1 MVLKCTLDPF
11 EGPTWYIFAIF
22 LMFCSSPIIEKIGVN
37 KKKTMMLLVF
47 CFLISL
53 MISYWF
59 YNSTSHGLYW
69 LESVVRYFPAYILG
83 FAIAKYG
90 DIIKFEKYDKKK
102 YSMISRLGLVIVCS
116 IIVIMGL
123 SEESILGFC
132 LLRLLPVLLWFSFDK
147 IGYVDVHENIYKISF
162 LIFVMHDMVIRIFGK
177 IYTLIFANIGNGIWI
192 IVTARLSI
200 TASVIIVIYIFSLL
214 FKKYFGKTYAIVSGN
229 R

>member
-69 LESVVRYFPAYILG
+69 LERVVRYFPAYILG

-116 IIVIMGL
+116 IIVVAAT
-123 SEESILGFC
+123 S
-132 LLRLLPVLLWFSFDK
+132 
-147 IGYVDVHENIYKISF
+147 
-162 LIFVMHDMVIRIFGK
+162 
-177 IYTLIFANIGNGIWI
+177 
-192 IVTARLSI
+192 
-200 TASVIIVIYIFSLL
+200 
-214 FKKYFGKTYAIVSGN
+214 
-229 R
+229 